1 MMAIACWAAA
11 GSAKESVS
19 MLNWNQK
26 NVQNL
31 TGTEIWFFILG
42 RVLVAF
48 AIGILITQYFPQ
60 IAAPIAL
67 PALAIGL
74 ILFAIAAGGLW
85 RQTSR

>member
-1 MMAIACWAAA
+1 
-11 GSAKESVS
+11 

-26 NVQNL
+26 KVQNL

-48 AIGILITQYFPQ
+48 SIGILITQYFPQ

-74 ILFAIAAGGLW
+74 ILFAIAARGLW
-85 RQTSR
+85 RETSR

>member
-1 MMAIACWAAA
+1 MAVV
-11 GSAKESVS
+11 GYAKGSVS

-26 NVQNL
+26 KVQNL

-48 AIGILITQYFPQ
+48 AIGILVTQYFPQ

-74 ILFAIAAGGLW
+74 ILFAIAARGLW